1 MRCSQSG
8 WQAFLFSISLPIQGV
23 VRIHL
28 LEADKLAAKDNYV
41 KGVMSGMS
49 DPYALIRVG
58 PQTFRSRHKDN
69 TDSPKWGEIYEVRHT
84 HTRIYTVI
92 THPVYTLLMPGAN
105 IMLLKHAIT
114 YFCYNKQKLILNL

>member
-1 MRCSQSG
+1 MLICPGVVKSE
-8 WQAFLFSISLPIQGV
+8 WCMYFLYPYFSPIFQGV

-69 TDSPKWGEIYEVRHT
+69 TDSPKWGEIYEVRPKCDPT
-84 HTRIYTVI
+84 SFNGALYRILRI
-92 THPVYTLLMPGAN
+92 SFSRN
-105 IMLLKHAIT
+105 DI
-114 YFCYNKQKLILNL
+114 